1 MRCYFYIQ
9 KQLSNETQ
17 TIMLSEEGRGSGEV
31 RKKKKRGAK
40 GIRSEASS
48 DEKRGIIYKK
58 KKFLSEI
65 LLSHW
70 KSKAADRALFS
81 PSVSFLTHKR
91 RTKTH
96 SLCPHPAA
104 TVTAKHTLT
113 HSTQPEREKEQWG
126 QKDRMRHIV
135 NSAAIPWCRP
145 CFRHT
150 DS

>member
-17 TIMLSEEGRGSGEV
+17 TIMLSEEGRGGGGV
-31 RKKKKRGAK
+31 RKKKKK
-40 GIRSEASS
+40 GGKGDKERSEQRREEG
-48 DEKRGIIYKK
+48 DYLQK

-113 HSTQPEREKEQWG
+113 HSTQPEREKE
-126 QKDRMRHIV
+126 R
-135 NSAAIPWCRP
+135 
-145 CFRHT
+145 
-150 DS
+150 